1 MKKNFCIITNL
12 FLLSSIFTPL
22 NTNAQTVN
30 FMPTELIAEPGE
42 QKTNN
47 LSSGTTESLRISTS
61 STFGSNTNVSTTEGF
76 TISSKSTLRPVKAT
90 IIGNFGSTEGKM
102 SVDVGNIR
110 TEGTGKHSASSTS
123 SSFDIDANDTTITEG
138 FSNIEGITSEVNL
151 DIDPLETVTEVEIE
165 DIGEATDNMKTANGA
180 ANQNLNNA
188 LSVDISNSTFNS
200 SFSQAF

>member
-1 MKKNFCIITNL
+1 MKKNFCIISNL
-12 FLLSSIFTPL
+12 FILTSIFAPL

-30 FMPTELIAEPGE
+30 FMPTELIADPGE

-151 DIDPLETVTEVEIE
+151 DIDPLDTVTEVEID

>member
-30 FMPTELIAEPGE
+30 FMPSELIAEPGE

-151 DIDPLETVTEVEIE
+151 DIDPLDTVTEVEIE